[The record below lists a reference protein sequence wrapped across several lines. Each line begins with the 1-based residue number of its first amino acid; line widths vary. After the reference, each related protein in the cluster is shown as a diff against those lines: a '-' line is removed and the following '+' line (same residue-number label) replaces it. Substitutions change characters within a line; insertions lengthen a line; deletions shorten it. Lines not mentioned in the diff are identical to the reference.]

1 MIKALPSENAVAMI
15 AATKS
20 RLTAARVVDEYG
32 EVVYKF
38 CRSITRTKEDA
49 DDLFQDTFLKVFSQ
63 LSKIEIAENQQSFL
77 LSAAAFLWKSQRRK
91 YTRHNRIAPE
101 VEINETTDIGI
112 VSTSMEDD
120 FMTNDEQRI
129 VRDLVEVLPIKLKI
143 PIVMYYANELS
154 IADISALLKL
164 PEGTVKSR
172 LHKARTIIK
181 KGLVSDYGY

>member
-1 MIKALPSENAVAMI
+1 MIKTLSNENAAVIM
-15 AATKS
+15 AATQPQIS
-20 RLTAARVVDEYG
+20 EARLVDEYG
-32 EVVYKF
+32 VAVYKF

-49 DDLFQDTFLKVFSQ
+49 DDLFQDTFLKVYSQ
-63 LSKIEIAENQQSFL
+63 MSKIEKAENQQSFL
-77 LSAAAFLWKSQRRK
+77 LSTAAFLWKSQRRK
-91 YTRHNRIAPE
+91 YARHNRIAPE

-112 VSTSMEDD
+112 VSASMEDD

-143 PIVMYYANELS
+143 PIVMYYTNEMS
-154 IADISALLKL
+154 IPDISVALKL
-164 PEGTVKSR
+164 PTGTVKSR